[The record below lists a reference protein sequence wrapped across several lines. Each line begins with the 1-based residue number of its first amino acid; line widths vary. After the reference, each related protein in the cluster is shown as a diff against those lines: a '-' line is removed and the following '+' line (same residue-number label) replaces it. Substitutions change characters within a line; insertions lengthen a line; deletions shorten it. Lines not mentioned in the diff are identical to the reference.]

1 MKRFLPLL
9 MLTGLLFGQDV
20 LTLENGEQ
28 FKGKYL
34 GNDAKQVAFKTRTK
48 LMRFNMEE
56 VKEIVSSDGEVVF
69 SVEMLEQKKA
79 KALAKRQNEIAE
91 LLKKC
96 EEQRAS
102 KVLIIPIKNDYY
114 GITEIIEQ
122 QHDSLCYTII
132 DNNVALKYLHEEN
145 VSSDDINDFHLK
157 EAGKFVG
164 ANIVIYGYA
173 YTFDVP
179 FKYSPTTSDA
189 LSIGE
194 LWENEYSDAWTD
206 LFFALGKSL
215 VVGGQLSNRQKAI
228 TDAGTYVKL
237 TYYAINIDTG
247 KKVFITKNMTVL
259 KIG

>member
-1 MKRFLPLL
+1 MYFCSNKNTPIITFCFLSTTLFIIRRRLDKVNVFIKTSDPIEFNFFSNFEVSFINDNVLSL
-9 MLTGLLFGQDV
+9 PNVLTGVKMMHPD
-20 LTLENGEQ
+20 EN
-28 FKGKYL
+28 
-34 GNDAKQVAFKTRTK
+34 
-48 LMRFNMEE
+48 
-56 VKEIVSSDGEVVF
+56 I
-69 SVEMLEQKKA
+69 
-79 KALAKRQNEIAE
+79 I
-91 LLKKC
+91 LLKGLITALS
-96 EEQRAS
+96 EHPEHLDPFAENSILEAFS
-102 KVLIIPIKNDYY
+102 KGQIDSKQWLID
-114 GITEIIEQ
+114 
-122 QHDSLCYTII
+122 TII
-132 DNNVALKYLHEEN
+132 DNNFALYYLHEEN